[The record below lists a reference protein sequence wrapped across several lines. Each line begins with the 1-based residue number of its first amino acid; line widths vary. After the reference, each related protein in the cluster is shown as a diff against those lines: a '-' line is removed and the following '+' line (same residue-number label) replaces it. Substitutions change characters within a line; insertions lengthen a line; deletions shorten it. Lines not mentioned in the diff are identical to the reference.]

1 MGSSRPQ
8 KDLRVSMS
16 HKMVHG
22 RRRER
27 RNSQRGAA
35 YKGRAKEYW
44 VFYIEFLNRNRIQP
58 SHCVQENGQKW
69 GPMTNP
75 VPMKY
80 KGSATKNPL
89 SQTSIIPYFVNSDVV
104 LLCTDTEG
112 GETAQ
117 RVHNLS
123 KTTTTTTNDNNKK
136 RFWAKLSRNRT
147 FWLPNKI

>member
-58 SHCVQENGQKW
+58 SHCALM
-69 GPMTNP
+69 PTTLP
-75 VPMKY
+75 VPDDI
-80 KGSATKNPL
+80 A
-89 SQTSIIPYFVNSDVV
+89 
-104 LLCTDTEG
+104 EG
-112 GETAQ
+112 WVGYM
-117 RVHNLS
+117 
-123 KTTTTTTNDNNKK
+123 
-136 RFWAKLSRNRT
+136 
-147 FWLPNKI
+147 LPDM